1 MYIHDLDPV
10 LINFGF
16 FEIRWYSLAYILGV
30 LIGWW
35 IAKKIILFKVKNR
48 IIVFDVKKFDDLI
61 SYIIISIILGGRL
74 GYIVFYNSSYYFN
87 NPLDIFKVWQ
97 GGMSFHGALIGVILG
112 TYLFAKK
119 IKINFFFFLDII
131 ASVAPIG
138 IFFGRI
144 ANFINGE
151 LYGNPSNVFWSVIFP
166 KVDNISRHPSQLYE
180 AFLEGIILLIIL
192 ISVVYNKKTKTGVV
206 SALFMIFYGFFRIIA
221 EQFREPDLQVGY
233 LFDLFSMGSILSF
246 SMILIGLFI
255 LKKAT
260 NNEYAK

>member
-180 AFLEGIILLIIL
+180 ALLEGIILLIIL

-206 SALFMIFYGFFRIIA
+206 SALFMIFYGFFRIIV
-221 EQFREPDLQVGY
+221 EQFREPDIQVGY
-233 LFDLFSMGSILSF
+233 LFDLFTMGSVLSF